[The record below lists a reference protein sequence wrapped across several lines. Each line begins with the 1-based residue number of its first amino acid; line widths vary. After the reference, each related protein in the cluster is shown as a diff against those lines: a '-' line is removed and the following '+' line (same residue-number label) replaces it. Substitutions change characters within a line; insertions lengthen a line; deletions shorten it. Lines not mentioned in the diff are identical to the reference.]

1 MTIQKA
7 VALRLSNL
15 MIKHNITQY
24 EVAKRMCTDKNTIKH
39 ILNEDYKSIK
49 FDTVIK
55 IAQAFN
61 MTLLEFLDD
70 KVFDLENIDL

>member
-1 MTIQKA
+1 MTVQKA
-7 VALRLSNL
+7 VAIRLSNL
-15 MIKHNITQY
+15 MLKHNITQY
-24 EVAKRMCTDKNTIKH
+24 EVAKRMNTDKNTVKH

-55 IAQAFN
+55 LAQAFN

-70 KVFDLENIDL
+70 KVFNYDNLDL

>member
-1 MTIQKA
+1 MNIQKA
-7 VALRLSNL
+7 VAIRLSNL

-24 EVAKRMCTDKNTIKH
+24 EVAKRMNTDKNTIKH
-39 ILNEDYKSIK
+39 ILNEEYKSIK

-61 MTLLEFLDD
+61 MTLIEFLDD
-70 KVFDLENIDL
+70 KVFNYENLDI

>member
-1 MTIQKA
+1 MKVQKA
-7 VALRLSNL
+7 VAIRLSNL
-15 MIKHNITQY
+15 MLKHNITQY
-24 EVAKRMCTDKNTIKH
+24 EVAKRMNTDKNTVKH

-55 IAQAFN
+55 LAQAFN

-70 KVFDLENIDL
+70 KVFNYDNLDL

>member
-1 MTIQKA
+1 MTVQKA
-7 VALRLSNL
+7 VAIRLSNL
-15 MIKHNITQY
+15 MIKEKITQY
-24 EVAKRMCTDKNTIKH
+24 EVAKRMNTDKNTVKH

-61 MTLLEFLDD
+61 MTLLEFLND
-70 KVFDLENIDL
+70 KVFEYENIDL

>member
-1 MTIQKA
+1 MTVQKA
-7 VALRLSNL
+7 VAIRLSNL
-15 MIKHNITQY
+15 MINNNTTQY
-24 EVAKRMCTDKNTIKH
+24 EIAKRMNTDKNTIKH

-61 MTLLEFLDD
+61 MILHEFLDD
-70 KVFDLENIDL
+70 KVFNYENIDL

>member
-1 MTIQKA
+1 
-7 VALRLSNL
+7 L
-15 MIKHNITQY
+15 KHNITQY
-24 EVAKRMCTDKNTIKH
+24 EVAKRMNTDKNTVKH

-55 IAQAFN
+55 LAQAFN

-70 KVFDLENIDL
+70 KVFNYDNLDL

>member
-15 MIKHNITQY
+15 MIKENITQY

-55 IAQAFN
+55 IALAFN